1 MPYTLD
7 ELNDLPQDEV
17 LQILCEAHGT
27 ALSRSERAAMVRDNC
42 QAKDA
47 IAMIER
53 PGRVSRKGWN
63 MGCFGLRG

>member
-27 ALSRSERAAMVRDNC
+27 ALSQTETSSKSA
-42 QAKDA
+42 
-47 IAMIER
+47 
-53 PGRVSRKGWN
+53 G
-63 MGCFGLRG
+63 